1 MKKKKKKH
9 CKRGQT
15 IRLQQTSGSITHHHR
30 KQELHARLFLTPPLF
45 PRCFR
50 LFRCQFGRVSYGS
63 CGARGT
69 TPRSFPVLICI
80 SSVATL
86 RSPFR
91 CVRLSHRVIVSCV
104 KRSSC
109 TNGYFLILSSCLHS
123 YYRFFFFCYSGPA
136 PSHFGGHITNALGIE
151 KAHTARALLVPEVVM
166 I

>member
-1 MKKKKKKH
+1 M
-9 CKRGQT
+9 
-15 IRLQQTSGSITHHHR
+15 QQTSGSITHHHR

-69 TPRSFPVLICI
+69 TPRLFPVLICI

-109 TNGYFLILSSCLHS
+109 TNVYFLILSSCLHS
-123 YYRFFFFCYSGPA
+123 YRFFFFCYPGPA
-136 PSHFGGHITNALGIE
+136 PSYFGGHITNALGIE
-151 KAHTARALLVPEVVM
+151 RAHTARAILVPEAVM